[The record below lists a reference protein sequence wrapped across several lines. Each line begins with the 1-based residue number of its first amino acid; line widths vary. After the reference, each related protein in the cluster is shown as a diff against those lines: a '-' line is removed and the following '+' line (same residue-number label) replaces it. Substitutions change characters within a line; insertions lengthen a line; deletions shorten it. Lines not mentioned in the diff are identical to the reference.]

1 MNVLGMAVRNLG
13 RNRRRTFLAVLS
25 VLIAITLVVFMD
37 GIIGGILDSMAR
49 NFTKTETGHVS
60 VTTSEYRARE
70 RFMPA
75 SAAMADSD
83 AVEEAIRSTPGL
95 EGRIV
100 QVAPRALF
108 AVVLSSASATKAAR
122 GIGGDP
128 DGEKRL
134 LMLDRA
140 LLPGSAYL
148 DPHGG
153 TAIMGAKLAED
164 LGLKVGDTLK
174 VVCEKA
180 DYGLGFKKFR
190 IAGVFRTGVDTFDA
204 STFQVGLADARELL
218 GLGKGASQILV
229 MLKDYRDSDAA
240 AKLISAHLASAGLG
254 KLSVQS
260 WTSLGDIA
268 ALITLSGRIYLWAE
282 IIVAFLGAFI
292 IANVMM
298 MVVLERRREIGVLKS
313 MGMEG
318 SRILRLFLVEGV
330 FLGVIGSAVG
340 AIFGTALNAWLS
352 VKGLDFSASISG
364 SGIAMD
370 NVIYTGV
377 HPLHVALL
385 FALGVAVSAIV
396 SFLPSRS
403 AARMDPIEAIRSV

>member
-37 GIIGGILDSMAR
+37 GLIGGFMDSMAR
-49 NFTKTETGHVS
+49 NFTKNETGHVS

-75 SAAMADSD
+75 SVAMPDSD
-83 AVEEAIRSTPGL
+83 AAEKAIRSTPGL

-100 QVAPRALF
+100 LVAPRALF
-108 AVVLSSASATKAAR
+108 GVVLSSASATKAAR

-128 DGEKRL
+128 DGEKHL
-134 LMLDRA
+134 LMLNRA

-148 DPHGG
+148 DPRGG
-153 TAIMGAKLAED
+153 TTILGAKLAED

-174 VVCEKA
+174 VVTEKA
-180 DYGLGFKKFR
+180 DYGMGFKKFR
-190 IAGVFRTGVDTFDA
+190 IVGVFRTRVDTFDA
-204 STFQVGLADARELL
+204 STFLVSLADARELL

-240 AKLISAHLASAGLG
+240 AKLISTHLASGGLG

-260 WTSLGDIA
+260 WTSLGDTA
-268 ALITLSGRIYLWAE
+268 ALITMSGRIYFWAE
-282 IIVAFLGAFI
+282 IVVAFLGAFI
-292 IANVMM
+292 IANIMM

-318 SRILRLFLVEGV
+318 PRILRLFLAEGI

-340 AIFGTALNAWLS
+340 SIFGTALNAWLS
-352 VKGLDFSASISG
+352 VKGLDFSSSVSG

-377 HPLHVALL
+377 HPLNVILL
-385 FALGVAVSAIV
+385 FTLGVAVSAVV